1 MTGCLKI
8 DAVCRTGSVVFKSG
22 LALRT
27 DRNQSICDSQ
37 ATMSNIFKQNVYK
50 NAETFSIMMVA
61 AFHGTHPDMMVGI
74 VQRLVAV
81 TLHLEERASSHR

>member
-8 DAVCRTGSVVFKSG
+8 DAVCRTGRVVFKSG

-27 DRNQSICDSQ
+27 DRKSVCDSQ
-37 ATMSNIFKQNVYK
+37 ATMSNIFKQNVFK
-50 NAETFSIMMVA
+50 NAETSSIMMVA

-81 TLHLEERASSHR
+81 PLHFEERASSHR